1 MIKGDTKV
9 PQCVICYKTLSND
22 AVRPSRL
29 KRHLTTARSAL
40 ADKPKAF
47 FVMKSHSLKKAKLDM
62 SGTFQQRSS
71 NVVEASYEIAMLIAK
86 NKKSHN
92 IGESLVKPSII
103 VAAELVLDKDKAN
116 MLSQI
121 ALSND
126 TVKERINELS
136 QDIKDQILDQIK
148 ESPFFAIQC
157 DEMTDIG
164 SCFQLLLYARF
175 LSVNTIK
182 EEMLF
187 CHQMKGR
194 ATSAEIFNVVANF
207 FQENKL
213 PWESL
218 AGACTHGAPAM
229 TGLKSGF
236 IKSVKEKNSSVI
248 GTHCIHHRE
257 ALASRT
263 LPHEMKEVLDLSIEI
278 VNYIKSGFLNS
289 RLFKLLCQDMESE
302 HVALL
307 FHTNVRWLSKGNMLK
322 RLHELKEEVAV
333 FLDSRKKRN
342 ILEKFQS
349 QGFQQS
355 LAYLV
360 DIFQALNAL
369 NLQLQGKIINII
381 MHYDIVRSFM
391 SKLDLWQSRIK
402 QGCYGER
409 SIISQPL

>member
-1 MIKGDTKV
+1 MTHRDPEV

-22 AVRPSRL
+22 AMRPSRL
-29 KRHLTTARSAL
+29 KRHLTTAHSAL
-40 ADKPKAF
+40 PDKPKGF

-103 VAAELVLDKDKAN
+103 VAAELVLGKDKAN

-126 TVKERINELS
+126 TVKERIDELS

-148 ESPFFAIQC
+148 ESSFYAIQC

-164 SCFQLLLYARF
+164 SYSQLLLYARF

-194 ATSAEIFNVVANF
+194 ATLAEIFNVVANF

-213 PWESL
+213 SWESL
-218 AGACTHGAPAM
+218 AGACTDGATAM

-236 IKSVKEKNSSVI
+236 IKRVKEKKFFSNRYALHASS
-248 GTHCIHHRE
+248 
-257 ALASRT
+257 
-263 LPHEMKEVLDLSIEI
+263 
-278 VNYIKSGFLNS
+278 
-289 RLFKLLCQDMESE
+289 
-302 HVALL
+302 
-307 FHTNVRWLSKGNMLK
+307 
-322 RLHELKEEVAV
+322 
-333 FLDSRKKRN
+333 
-342 ILEKFQS
+342 
-349 QGFQQS
+349 
-355 LAYLV
+355 
-360 DIFQALNAL
+360 
-369 NLQLQGKIINII
+369 
-381 MHYDIVRSFM
+381 
-391 SKLDLWQSRIK
+391 
-402 QGCYGER
+402 
-409 SIISQPL
+409 